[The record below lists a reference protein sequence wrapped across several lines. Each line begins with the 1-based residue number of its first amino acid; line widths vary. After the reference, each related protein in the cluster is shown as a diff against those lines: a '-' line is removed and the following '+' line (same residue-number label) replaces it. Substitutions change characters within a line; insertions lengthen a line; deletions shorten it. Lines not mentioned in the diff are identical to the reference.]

1 MLVEKGQIQLQLA
14 REVLVEHRLADPG
27 ALGDV
32 IHRGRVVALCDED
45 LLRGSQEL
53 ITSGSARQARTP
65 WARLGL
71 LDGCHA
77 ASQ

>member
-1 MLVEKGQIQLQLA
+1 MLVEQGQVQLELA
-14 REVLVEHRLADPG
+14 REVLVEHRLADSG

-32 IHRGRVVALCDED
+32 VHRGRVVALGDED
-45 LLRGSQEL
+45 LLGGPQEL
-53 ITSGSARQARTP
+53 MTSGSARQARTS